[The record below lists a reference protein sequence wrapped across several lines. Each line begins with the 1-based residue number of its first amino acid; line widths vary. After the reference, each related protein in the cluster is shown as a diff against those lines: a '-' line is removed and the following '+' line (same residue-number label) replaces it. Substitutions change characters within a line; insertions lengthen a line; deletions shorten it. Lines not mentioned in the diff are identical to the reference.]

1 MPGKNKKRT
10 KKQKNASKTG
20 GQTLPGVLIMAG
32 TLSILAMAL
41 LFMFRQSTKNM
52 VTAINSL
59 EKEELAGVAL
69 EHAIAK
75 LQTGSNWDL
84 APVEGDTEGLE
95 GFFKYDREYHVPGK
109 GYYTLYILKGNLFKT
124 GDTNHPRQG
133 ERDYRTIGIKVKTEH
148 TDKKGRYVAVLQ
160 RRNFGGP
167 LISKGKI
174 NLPAPD
180 TDNTQD
186 ASHFLFFW
194 GDIFSEKKEHNA
206 CRIPLIPA
214 GAGEYEPQ
222 DWMPHVY
229 AAHDIYTMSSTDPD
243 TDELIY
249 DYTYENMSPT
259 THCHPFSP
267 YATAP
272 EIDLNYYK
280 MLAKRNNAYYGPATM
295 PDLENGG
302 GKPNPYYIDSDHRLD
317 DTDNDVVKIDSE
329 GRNTRIG
336 TIMGHLD
343 SLDPPAVLFIDTTDA
358 LPLRESPCN
367 SYAWQGSTDP
377 HLDVQDDGGE
387 DGTLRLYKYTDN
399 GDGPQGYTRGF
410 LFVMGP
416 LLLVGY
422 DPDGNNPS
430 VLGIPTGEKENVAP
444 DTSDPMANAS
454 VRTGIPDNYY
464 YPRREK
470 SGEQFDDER
479 FFNRQSNTFNSY
491 CVDVKHA
498 GLIYAGGELQFGGK
512 GFGCDLC
519 GNCSNTSLL
528 YNDICIYGTVYIGEH
543 GELSAW
549 KVDDNAAH
557 VYYNPSF
564 NLFGFTGHSISV
576 MTLTEI
582 SFLVPDPDPVYPESF

>member
-1 MPGKNKKRT
+1 MPEKNKKRT
-10 KKQKNASKTG
+10 KKQKKSDGTE
-20 GQTLPGVLIMAG
+20 GQTLPGVIIMAG
-32 TLSILAMAL
+32 SMSILAMAL
-41 LFMFRQSTKNM
+41 LFMFRQSNQNM
-52 VTAINSL
+52 VTAISSL

-69 EHAIAK
+69 EHAMAK

-95 GFFKYDREYHVPGK
+95 GFFKYDREYYVPGK

-124 GDTNHPRQG
+124 GDTDHPRQG
-133 ERDYRTIGIKVKTEH
+133 EKDYRTIGIKVKTKN
-148 TDKKGRYVAVLQ
+148 TGKKGRYVAVVQ

-174 NLPAPD
+174 NLPTPST
-180 TDNTQD
+180 TDQD
-186 ASHFLFFW
+186 DMAHFLFFW
-194 GDIFSEKKEHNA
+194 GDIFSAKNEHNA
-206 CRIPLIPA
+206 CRMPVVPT

-229 AAHDIYTMSSTDPD
+229 AANDIYTSYGTDAD
-243 TDELIY
+243 DEYIY
-249 DYTYENMSPT
+249 DYTYKNMSPT

-267 YATAP
+267 YAKAP
-272 EIDLNYYK
+272 EIDFNYYK
-280 MLAKRNNAYYGPATM
+280 MLAKRNNAYYGPETM

-317 DTDNDVVKIDSE
+317 DTDNDVVKIDGS
-329 GRNTRIG
+329 GQNTQID

-343 SLDPPAVLFIDTTDA
+343 SMDPPAVLFIDTTDA

-367 SYAWQGSTDP
+367 SYAWQGSTPP

-387 DGTLRLYKYTDN
+387 DGTLRWYKEQ
-399 GDGPQGYTRGF
+399 GDQKYAHGF

-416 LLLVGY
+416 LLLVGH
-422 DPDGNNPS
+422 DPDNTKSLIAG
-430 VLGIPTGEKENVAP
+430 LPTNESKDNIAP
-444 DTSDPMANAS
+444 DPTNPMANAS

-470 SGEQFDDER
+470 SGETFDDER
-479 FFNRQSNTFNSY
+479 YFNRQSNTFNSY
-491 CVDVKHA
+491 CVDIKHA
-498 GLIYAGGELQFGGK
+498 GLIYVGGELQIGGL
-512 GFGCDLC
+512 GWRC
-519 GNCSNTSLL
+519 GACGSCENKDIG
-528 YNDICIYGTVYIGEH
+528 YNDIGIYGTIYIGEH

-549 KVDDNAAH
+549 KNDATALC

-564 NLFGFTGHSISV
+564 NLFGFTGHTISV